1 MLVGTDAD
9 DLDFLVDVDDAT
21 LHATGD
27 HSAAAGDREDVLDG
41 HQERLVGLADRVRD
55 GLVDGL
61 HQFLDG
67 LDPLRVAL
75 EGLER
80 RHLDDRGVLVELL
93 GGQQLADL
101 QLDELEQ
108 LLVVDHVGLVQRDQD
123 VGHTDLTGQQHVL
136 AGLRHR
142 AVGRRDHQDRTVHLG
157 GAGDHVLDVVGV
169 AWGVDVRVV
178 PLVGLVLHV
187 RDVDRDT
194 ALLLF
199 RSLVDVVEGRDLIQI
214 GELVVQNLGDSR
226 GQRGLAVVNVTNGP
240 DVDVRLRP
248 LELRLRHCFVLLDF
262 LLVPVKAVLTFSVVF
277 AEKQTDY

>member
-1 MLVGTDAD
+1 MSVSR
-9 DLDFLVDVDDAT
+9 
-21 LHATGD
+21 TGSGID
-27 HSAAAGDREDVLDG
+27 SSTAV
-41 HQERLVGLADRVRD
+41 
-55 GLVDGL
+55 

-101 QLDELEQ
+101 QLDELEE

-123 VGHTDLTGQQHVL
+123 VGHADLTGQQHVL

-169 AWGVDVRVV
+169 AGGVDVRVV
-178 PLVGLVLHV
+178 TLLGLVLHV
-187 RDVDRDT
+187 GDVDRDT

-199 RSLVDVVEGRDLIQI
+199 RSLVDVVEGRDLVQV

-226 GQRGLAVVNVTNGP
+226 GQRGLAVVNVTDGP

-248 LELRLRHCFVLLDF
+248 LELRLRHCVVLLDF
-262 LLVPVKAVLTFSVVF
+262 VLVLVKAVLMFSVVF
-277 AEKQTDY
+277 AAETDGLLTRRLRRIDCSTPDQLRSSGYALDSH